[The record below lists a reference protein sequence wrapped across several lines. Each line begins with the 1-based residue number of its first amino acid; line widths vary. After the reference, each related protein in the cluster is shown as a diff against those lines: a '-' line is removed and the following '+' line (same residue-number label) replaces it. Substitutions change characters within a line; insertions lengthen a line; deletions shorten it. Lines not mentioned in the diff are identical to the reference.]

1 VKRSSTEKCECPAPK
16 PQFDPVME
24 AFFGMDPCKKCGW
37 YTCEC
42 KAKPKRL
49 KKGTK
54 KKPHT
59 CNAKAVT
66 TGDRVA
72 TCEKHVGR
80 RHVGRTTD
88 GQQVSW
94 SMNR

>member
-54 KKPHT
+54 
-59 CNAKAVT
+59 
-66 TGDRVA
+66 
-72 TCEKHVGR
+72 
-80 RHVGRTTD
+80 
-88 GQQVSW
+88 
-94 SMNR
+94 